1 VARYSI
7 GRKSDNDVVIQDA
20 TVSRR
25 HAELVEI
32 GRGSYEL
39 RDLGSSQGT
48 HVHDGTGWDKID
60 RREIDSKTPIRFGS
74 YKTTV
79 AELLDLDSGE
89 PRPTY
94 RRSAGRGFSL
104 GALPRWVLPAGI
116 GGVVLIVG
124 IVVAVLLLTGQKP
137 SREEWIVAC
146 MSTGQVPRERCICV
160 WELFEPQL
168 SGKELRELTELFR
181 RNATPDAMTP
191 ALRAKWDAISPQIQT
206 RCMTPAPRR

>member
-7 GRKSDNDVVIQDA
+7 GRKAGNDIVIQDP
-20 TVSRR
+20 TVSRH
-25 HAELVEI
+25 HAELDEV

-48 HVHDGTGWDKID
+48 HVLDGQRWDKVD
-60 RREIDSKTPIRFGS
+60 RREIDAKTPIRFGS

-94 RRSAGRGFSL
+94 RRSARRGL
-104 GALPRWVLPAGI
+104 GSLPRWALPAGV
-116 GGVVLIVG
+116 GAVVLIVG
-124 IVVAVLLLTGQKP
+124 VVVAVLLLTGQKP
-137 SREEWIVAC
+137 SREEWIAAC

-160 WELFEPQL
+160 WDMFEPSL

-191 ALRAKWDAISPQIQT
+191 ALRAKWDTLWPQVQS
-206 RCMTPAPRR
+206 RCVGAAPRR